1 MPPRLRNLLLASLAA
16 FFFLAAGMTA
26 RAAEQT
32 VRVAVLENSP
42 PMSYRDADGR
52 LTGFSVEIA
61 RALCEEMQVRCEFQV
76 TLLGHL
82 LDALT
87 GGEFDIAAVSLLD
100 TPERR
105 QRILFAHP
113 YFRSVTLWYA
123 KPGVAPGKPGLR
135 VAVVK
140 GSAQESYA
148 RLQGWETVAVQ
159 TNGELGTPLL
169 AGVAQAAIVP
179 MNTSLNLQKNADF
192 QRLGLASTVMKAP
205 ELIGN
210 ASFGVN
216 PQRPDLKIAVDEAL
230 ARIKRNGVYERINT
244 QFLPFR
250 VH

>member
-1 MPPRLRNLLLASLAA
+1 MIFRLRQLLARFVASLGIAVGMPAHAA
-16 FFFLAAGMTA
+16 DQPL
-26 RAAEQT
+26 
-32 VRVAVLENSP
+32 RVAVLENSP
-42 PMSYRDADGR
+42 PMSFRDADGR

-61 RALCEEMQVRCEFQV
+61 RALCDEMRVRCEFQV
-76 TLLGHL
+76 TLLGQL
-82 LDALT
+82 LEALA

-105 QRILFAHP
+105 QRILLAHP

-123 KPGVAPGKPGLR
+123 KPGVEPGTHGLR
-135 VAVVK
+135 IAVVK

-148 RLQGWETVAVQ
+148 RKQGWQTVAVQ
-159 TNGELGTPLL
+159 TNGELGTPLI

-179 MNTSLNLQKNADF
+179 MNTSLHLQKNADF
-192 QRLGLASTVMKAP
+192 QRLGLTSTVMKAP

-216 PQRPDLKIAVDEAL
+216 PQLPELKIAVDEAL

-250 VH
+250 VN

>member
-1 MPPRLRNLLLASLAA
+1 MILRLRKLLAGLVASLCLAMGMAA
-16 FFFLAAGMTA
+16 HAAD
-26 RAAEQT
+26 QPLK
-32 VRVAVLENSP
+32 VAVLENSP
-42 PMSYRDADGR
+42 PMSFLDANGR

-76 TLLGHL
+76 TLLGRL
-82 LDALT
+82 LDALA

-105 QRILFAHP
+105 QRILLAHP

-123 KPGVAPGKPGLR
+123 KPGIEAGARGLR

-148 RLQGWETVAVQ
+148 RKRGWETVAVQ
-159 TNGELGTPLL
+159 TNGELGAPLI

-179 MNTSLNLQKNADF
+179 MITSLHLQKNADF
-192 QRLGLASTVMKAP
+192 QQLGLGSTVMKAP
-205 ELIGN
+205 ELVGN
-210 ASFGVN
+210 ASFGIN
-216 PQRPDLKIAVDEAL
+216 PQRPELKIAVDEAL
-230 ARIKRNGVYERINT
+230 DRIKRNGVYERINT

-250 VH
+250 VQ

>member
-1 MPPRLRNLLLASLAA
+1 MMLRLRNLLASFAA
-16 FFFLAAGMTA
+16 ALCLAAGM
-26 RAAEQT
+26 AAQAADQPLK
-32 VRVAVLENSP
+32 VAVLENSP
-42 PMSYRDADGR
+42 PMSFRDDNGR

-61 RALCEEMQVRCEFQV
+61 RALCEEMRVQCEFHV
-76 TLLGHL
+76 IVLGRL
-82 LDALT
+82 LDALA

-105 QRILFAHP
+105 QRILLAHP
-113 YFRSVTLWYA
+113 YFRSITLWFA
-123 KPGVAPGKPGLR
+123 KPGVEPGTPGLR

-148 RLQGWETVAVQ
+148 RKQNWETVAVQ
-159 TNGELGTPLL
+159 TNGELGAPLV
-169 AGVAQAAIVP
+169 AGIAQAAIVP

-192 QRLGLASTVMKAP
+192 QRLGLTSTVMKVP
-205 ELIGN
+205 ELLGN
-210 ASFGVN
+210 ASFGIN
-216 PQRPDLKIAVDEAL
+216 PQRPELKVAVDEAL